1 MSSRFQAVAALEI
14 VALAAAAL
22 VRRWIVARRNP
33 GCGGGC
39 GCPASETRAKLGNRP
54 R

>member
-1 MSSRFQAVAALEI
+1 MSPRSQAVAALVI
-14 VALAAAAL
+14 VAIAAAAL

-39 GCPASETRAKLGNRP
+39 GCPSSGTRAKLGKGP

>member
-1 MSSRFQAVAALEI
+1 MSPRFQAAAALVI
-14 VALAAAAL
+14 TALAAAAL
-22 VRRWIVARRNP
+22 VRRWIAARRNP

-39 GCPASETRAKLGNRP
+39 GCPASETRAKLVKPP

>member
-1 MSSRFQAVAALEI
+1 MSSRFQTIAALAV

-22 VRRWIVARRNP
+22 VRRWIVGRRNP

-39 GCPASETRAKLGNRP
+39 ACPASQTRTKLGRGA

>member
-1 MSSRFQAVAALEI
+1 MSPRFQSIAALVI

-22 VRRWIVARRNP
+22 LRRWIARRRNP

-39 GCPASETRAKLGNRP
+39 GCPASDTRAKLGGKAR
-54 R
+54 